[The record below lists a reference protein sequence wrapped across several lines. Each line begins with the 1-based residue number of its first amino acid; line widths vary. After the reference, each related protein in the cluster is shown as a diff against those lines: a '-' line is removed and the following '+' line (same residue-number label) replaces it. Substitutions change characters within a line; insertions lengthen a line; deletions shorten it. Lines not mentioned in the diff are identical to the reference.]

1 MAGRGRGRPRKVTTS
16 KAVGAQDSL
25 IDSVPAATGVPAVA
39 TTPSSP
45 ENTEIAEQRCGEP
58 KAVNSIEH
66 INIEETRSS
75 STELPETTDVAS
87 AFVPNRGRKGTQNG
101 KRKPLQVLHQNGAIS
116 AVSSPPAVKASDT
129 CGDQDRE
136 IAMRQIC
143 DAIDEEVAN
152 RSNLIR
158 AIASTQLAS
167 ISSQLKLQLSRLPV
181 HVQNMPLL
189 EFLKSYPNIE
199 SKEMDDGWIQLK
211 KASPCA
217 VLLRDSKKNLSEI
230 LNKAR
235 DNPTEEPGSQF
246 KTPGFGPMKTT
257 ASQFHL
263 FTSEDL
269 SWPEYHAKLQAL
281 GHIGSFGVSSET
293 HHQPDSAVSL
303 KTGLLRGMTPKTV
316 RIPKEGEVL
325 LSVNGSPLGQ
335 FGLTPGPYGD
345 KFASGMKL
353 RGARVTRS
361 TKKRSSR
368 GL

>member
-16 KAVGAQDSL
+16 KVVGALDSAP
-25 IDSVPAATGVPAVA
+25 SATGIPACA
-39 TTPSSP
+39 ITPSCP
-45 ENTEIAEQRCGEP
+45 ENTEFAEKRCLEPNVANSTEDINIAE
-58 KAVNSIEH
+58 S
-66 INIEETRSS
+66 RSS
-75 STELPETTDVAS
+75 SPELPVIANVTSAS
-87 AFVPNRGRKGTQNG
+87 FPHPARKGTQIAN
-101 KRKPLQVLHQNGAIS
+101 RKPLQVLHQNGATS
-116 AVSSPPAVKASDT
+116 AVSSHPAVKASDT
-129 CGDQDRE
+129 SGDQERE
-136 IAMRQIC
+136 IAVRQIC

-167 ISSQLKLQLSRLPV
+167 ITSQLKLQLSRLPV

-189 EFLKSYPNIE
+189 EFLKSCPNIE
-199 SKEMDDGWIQLK
+199 SKETDDGWIQLK

-235 DNPTEEPGSQF
+235 DNAPEEPGSQF
-246 KTPGFGPMKTT
+246 KTPGFGPTRTT
-257 ASQFHL
+257 DHQFQI

-281 GHIGSFGVSSET
+281 GHLGGFGVSSET
-293 HHQPDSAVSL
+293 NHQPDSALSL

-335 FGLTPGPYGD
+335 FGLTPGPHGD
-345 KFASGMKL
+345 KFASGMKP
-353 RGARVTRS
+353 RGARITRS
-361 TKKRSSR
+361 SKKRLR
-368 GL
+368 DL